1 MSEIEVPKGLNG
13 VVVDQ
18 TAIATTDDSGNLLY
32 RGYRAVELAERSDA
46 ADVAYLIINDRLP
59 SASEKSDFASSLK
72 KYSGMDPKIS
82 EVLKILKEKDVMRNL
97 RSIVSLYPYASAS
110 DSELL
115 LEIAARFPR
124 IISDTFRV
132 SKGLDPLEDIDASF
146 SERLY
151 YLFTGNKDREKAKYL
166 NKLLILYMEHEFNAS
181 TFALRVTASTLADPI
196 SSIVSALATL
206 KGPLHGGANA
216 EILDFF
222 LGFKDA
228 EEARK
233 YVDEMVEKKEKVMG
247 FGHRVYKTRDPRAQ
261 FVKEEIRKMD
271 KDAHMF
277 RIAETIENRMWEKK
291 KVPANLDFYAA
302 IYMHMLGIDQNL
314 YTPLFAASRV
324 FGWIAHYNEQL
335 SANKIIRPSSKY
347 VGKTGREL

>member
-13 VVVDQ
+13 VVVDE
-18 TAIATTDDSGNLLY
+18 TAVATTDDSGNLLY
-32 RGYRAVELAERSDA
+32 RGYRAVELAERVDA
-46 ADVAYLIINDRLP
+46 ADVAYLIVNDRLP
-59 SASEKSDFASSLK
+59 SDSERKEFAHKLK
-72 KYSGMDPKIS
+72 EHSGMDGKVS
-82 EVLKILKEKDVMRNL
+82 EVMKLLKEKDVMRNL
-97 RSIVSLYPYASAS
+97 RSIVSLYPYESKDDS
-110 DSELL
+110 DLL

-124 IISDTFRV
+124 IISDTFRI
-132 SKGLDPLEDIDASF
+132 SRGQEPLEDVDASF

-151 YLFTGNKDREKAKYL
+151 YLFTGKKDAEKARYL

-181 TFALRVTASTLADPI
+181 TFALRVTASTLADPV

-222 LGFKDA
+222 LGFKDE
-228 EEARK
+228 EEARN
-233 YVDEMVEKKEKVMG
+233 YVDEKVASKEKIMG

-271 KDAHMF
+271 KEAHIF
-277 RIAETIENRMWEKK
+277 KIAEAIENRMWEKK

-314 YTPLFAASRV
+314 YTPLFASSRV
-324 FGWIAHYNEQL
+324 YGWIAHYNEQL
-335 SANKIIRPSSKY
+335 EGNKIIRPSSRY